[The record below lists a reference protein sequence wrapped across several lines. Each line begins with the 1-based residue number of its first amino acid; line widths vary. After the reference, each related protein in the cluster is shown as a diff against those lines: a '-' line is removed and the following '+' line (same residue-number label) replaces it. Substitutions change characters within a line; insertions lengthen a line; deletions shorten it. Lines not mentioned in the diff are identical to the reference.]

1 MYEILP
7 QPIPQARR
15 AEINEKILADIES
28 GENRIPRQTIYNCYT
43 GVGGLHNLDPDQFA
57 NYHEYACAK
66 REFEQGQ
73 FFTPHALCRQIV
85 SLAASLSERPTIKKE
100 TVAENREATEST
112 TPKEQEKPQ
121 EIPILAKGS
130 VITLPYANNNVE
142 IAFKNI
148 ELNRIS
154 NSGFNL
160 VFTVRIKNN
169 SNKKF
174 FISNAKWKLLDSDK
188 VEVEESGIY
197 EPMFDD
203 FAPGM
208 FFFTVVEPNIGKE
221 EEVGYSVREE
231 TYYLSI
237 NGHIVA
243 KIPLDVR

>member
-1 MYEILP
+1 MIVAALSLVAFVVGMFNP
-7 QPIPQARR
+7 KTVKCSSRGKVALIF
-15 AEINEKILADIES
+15 I
-28 GENRIPRQTIYNCYT
+28 
-43 GVGGLHNLDPDQFA
+43 GVFL
-57 NYHEYACAK
+57 
-66 REFEQGQ
+66 
-73 FFTPHALCRQIV
+73 V
-85 SLAASLSERPTIKKE
+85 SAIIAASLSERPTIKEE

-112 TPKEQEKPQ
+112 TPKEQEKLK

-130 VITLPYANNNVE
+130 VITLPYANSNVE

-154 NSGFNL
+154 SSGFNL